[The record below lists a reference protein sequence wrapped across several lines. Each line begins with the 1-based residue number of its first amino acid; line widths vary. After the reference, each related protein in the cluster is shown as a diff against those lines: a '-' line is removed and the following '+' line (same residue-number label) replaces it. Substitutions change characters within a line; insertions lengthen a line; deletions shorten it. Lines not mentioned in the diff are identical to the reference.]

1 MLAWDRVGPCNSRD
15 RLSGPLR
22 RTNDVCNVFRK
33 NETASLSG
41 DLYAWGGGGGGG
53 GGGVRDQYLGFV
65 YRVAAE
71 GLRH

>member
-53 GGGVRDQYLGFV
+53 VAGAYVTNIWDLCIGLPL
-65 YRVAAE
+65 RV
-71 GLRH
+71 